1 VGRVGGF
8 GGFGSFGSFVLVREF
23 GIIENVENDERV

>member
-1 VGRVGGF
+1 MGRVGGF

>member
-1 VGRVGGF
+1 MGRVGGF

-23 GIIENVENDERV
+23 GWIGFWV